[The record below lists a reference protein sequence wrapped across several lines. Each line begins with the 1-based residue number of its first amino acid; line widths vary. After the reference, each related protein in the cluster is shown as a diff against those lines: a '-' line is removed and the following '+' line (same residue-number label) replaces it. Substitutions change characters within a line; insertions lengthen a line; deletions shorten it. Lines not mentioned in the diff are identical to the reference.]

1 MRSLLV
7 LSLVALIAAC
17 STFRRGEANPND
29 VTLCVANST
38 VMGTLRV
45 WSDVHGRTHNVA
57 SRITRM
63 RPDSNAVASGERQC
77 RRVGSGGGEVRLY
90 AETIGGGIEG
100 PARGVAVVPNRP
112 GECWLWDFRGFNDSG
127 NLVPCDFD
135 RTGESRPPENE

>member
-1 MRSLLV
+1 MRSLIV

-57 SRITRM
+57 S
-63 RPDSNAVASGERQC
+63 GERQC
-77 RRVGSGGGEVRLY
+77 RRVGSGGGEVRL
-90 AETIGGGIEG
+90 
-100 PARGVAVVPNRP
+100 
-112 GECWLWDFRGFNDSG
+112 
-127 NLVPCDFD
+127 
-135 RTGESRPPENE
+135 

>member
-7 LSLVALIAAC
+7 LFLVALLASCA
-17 STFRRGEANPND
+17 TFRKGRSNPND
-29 VTLCVANST
+29 VTLCVLNST

-57 SRITRM
+57 SG
-63 RPDSNAVASGERQC
+63 DRQC
-77 RRVGSGGGEVRLY
+77 RRVGGGGGEVRLY